1 MSYLNFV
8 SEYDKYPKTKVEGF
22 KAYQDYEE
30 ILPVLKKDFI
40 NKRVV
45 VFEMY
50 PGVNY
55 EEVLHNLMEK
65 LNFNHIIKIDDY
77 SKTEDEINKI
87 LEKNLTNDRVFGIMS
102 HFKINEFYDESY
114 LEKLN
119 KLIFEDRKN
128 ETFLVYGFGASLIKS
143 YDELVYF
150 DMARWEIQL
159 RYRNGMSNWKTF
171 NQKEDNLKKFKRGY
185 FIEWRVA
192 DRLKKEVL
200 KKSKYYI
207 DTVKKNNP
215 KMIETI
221 ALFKGLN
228 KVSRS
233 PFRLVPYF
241 DPGVWGGQWMKEVC
255 DLDKSKQNYA
265 WSFDGVPE
273 ENSIYLDFNGVI
285 VETPSINVV
294 FFEPINLLGNKVHGR
309 YGTEYPIRFDFL
321 DTMDGGNLSLQV
333 HPLTEYI
340 QDTFGMHYTQDESY
354 YILDAGS
361 DAVVY
366 LGVKENINKEEFIE
380 ALKDANKGNSI
391 FDDSKYINKFKVK
404 KHDHILIPAGTI
416 HCSGRNSMVLEISST
431 PYIFTFKLWD
441 WGRVG
446 LDGLP
451 RPVHIEHGE
460 KVIQYDRDTNWVK
473 ENLINKFVEMEDGST
488 KTGLHERE
496 PIETRRY
503 FFNKRVK
510 LETSSSC
517 NSCNLVEGKAAII
530 EPVNNEFE
538 PLIVHYAE
546 TFIIPESVKEYYIR
560 PLNEGE
566 MCGVLKAYVR

>member
-55 EEVLHNLMEK
+55 EEVLHNLIEK
-65 LNFNHIIKIDDY
+65 LNFNHVINIDDY
-77 SKTEDEINKI
+77 SKTEDEINKMI
-87 LEKNLTNDRVFGIMS
+87 EKNLTNDRVFGIMS
-102 HFKINEFYDESY
+102 HFKIKEFYDESY

-171 NQKEDNLKKFKRGY
+171 NPKEDNLKKFKRGY

-255 DLDKSKQNYA
+255 NLDKSKQNYA

-273 ENSIYLDFNGVI
+273 ENSIYLDFNGVM

-340 QDTFGMHYTQDESY
+340 QDTF
-354 YILDAGS
+354 
-361 DAVVY
+361 
-366 LGVKENINKEEFIE
+366 
-380 ALKDANKGNSI
+380 
-391 FDDSKYINKFKVK
+391 K
-404 KHDHILIPAGTI
+404 K
-416 HCSGRNSMVLEISST
+416 SS
-431 PYIFTFKLWD
+431 L
-441 WGRVG
+441 
-446 LDGLP
+446 
-451 RPVHIEHGE
+451 
-460 KVIQYDRDTNWVK
+460 
-473 ENLINKFVEMEDGST
+473 
-488 KTGLHERE
+488 
-496 PIETRRY
+496 
-503 FFNKRVK
+503 
-510 LETSSSC
+510 
-517 NSCNLVEGKAAII
+517 EGKAKIYII
-530 EPVNNEFE
+530 ENIESATKEAMNTLLKMLEEPTSGIYAIFTTNNISRVLPTILSRCQVIDIKPDSKEVIYKA
-538 PLIVHYAE
+538 LIKSN
-546 TFIIPESVKEYYIR
+546 IPEEAAKILTYLSASEEEAKNLYDERFEYMQTEVINFIEDLYTKRMNLIINVQTNLLKNYKERDDIKLFLNMLVLAMKDMFHVKHNQNLVFSAHYDFFNSLQIDENKLIKQIEIILETIYTIESNANLLMLMDSMMYR
-560 PLNEGE
+560 L
-566 MCGVLKAYVR
+566 